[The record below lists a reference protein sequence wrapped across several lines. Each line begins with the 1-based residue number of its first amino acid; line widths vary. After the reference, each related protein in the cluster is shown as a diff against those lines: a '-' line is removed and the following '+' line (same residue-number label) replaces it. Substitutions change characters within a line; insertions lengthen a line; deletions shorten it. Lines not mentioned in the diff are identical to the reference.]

1 VLAAEVVSE
10 DFMPSSDRLV
20 DQVLTGTFTLQGH
33 ALWGDSKTFKGA
45 SLSRMDQGKAVNLSG
60 KPAGNYVMLPDIGLS
75 DVLRVEVTLTLKDA
89 PFFILALASDFDDFW
104 NETPLRV
111 EINGKQTTI
120 ALANYEKMVH
130 KQLFPRDKAITVVI
144 VYNRSM
150 ERLSV
155 QVDDKDLIKEMQL
168 GGSLKVTQVGF
179 MMHTHGADKQPGL
192 LDDFKVSVKVAD

>member
-1 VLAAEVVSE
+1 
-10 DFMPSSDRLV
+10 
-20 DQVLTGTFTLQGH
+20 
-33 ALWGDSKTFKGA
+33 
-45 SLSRMDQGKAVNLSG
+45 
-60 KPAGNYVMLPDIGLS
+60 
-75 DVLRVEVTLTLKDA
+75 
-89 PFFILALASDFDDFW
+89 
-104 NETPLRV
+104 
-111 EINGKQTTI
+111 
-120 ALANYEKMVH
+120 MVH